1 MVISLLNAQ
10 KGRHTRQIFAQVPEK
25 KTSRLL
31 QVIVDLKQ
39 QRPVKNHENNSLMK
53 GVS

>member
-25 KTSRLL
+25 KNQSFTTSDSRLETTAACE
-31 QVIVDLKQ
+31 KS
-39 QRPVKNHENNSLMK
+39 RK
-53 GVS
+53 

>member
-25 KTSRLL
+25 K
-31 QVIVDLKQ
+31 
-39 QRPVKNHENNSLMK
+39 PVVYYKW
-53 GVS
+53 